1 MEKSDKIF
9 LWVIGLSVVGVI
21 LATGYN
27 FLFAQN
33 YDFYVEAP
41 CDPATQTC
49 FERDCSEVDACPPNN
64 LSTYR
69 AFYIKA
75 AQFKKCADNS
85 CLMECTSGAISCE
98 EVVCGDAEEDMCTDT
113 ASAQNTEMAP
123 VETTQS
129 EEMTQEGE
137 TQ

>member
-9 LWVIGLSVVGVI
+9 LWIIGLSVVAVI

-27 FLFAQN
+27 FLFVQKYN
-33 YDFYVEAP
+33 FYVEAP

-69 AFYIKA
+69 AFYIQA
-75 AQFKKCADNS
+75 GDFSRCEDNS
-85 CLMECTSGAISCE
+85 CLKECTSGTLSCE
-98 EVVCGDAEEDMCTDT
+98 EIVCGDADEDICTDT
-113 ASAQNTEMAP
+113 ASAQNTEIAP
-123 VETTQS
+123 VETMQS
-129 EEMTQEGE
+129 AEMIQEGE

>member
-9 LWVIGLSVVGVI
+9 LWVIGLSVAGVI
-21 LATGYN
+21 GATAYN

-33 YDFYVEAP
+33 YDFYIEAS
-41 CDPATQTC
+41 CDPTTQTC

-75 AQFKKCADNS
+75 ADFKKCADNS
-85 CLMECTSGAISCE
+85 CLMECTNSTIPCE
-98 EVVCGDAEEDMCTDT
+98 ELMCGESPEDICSDG
-113 ASAQNTEMAP
+113 
-123 VETTQS
+123 
-129 EEMTQEGE
+129 EGE
-137 TQ
+137 VTTEVAPTETVDEGTVSTEGEM